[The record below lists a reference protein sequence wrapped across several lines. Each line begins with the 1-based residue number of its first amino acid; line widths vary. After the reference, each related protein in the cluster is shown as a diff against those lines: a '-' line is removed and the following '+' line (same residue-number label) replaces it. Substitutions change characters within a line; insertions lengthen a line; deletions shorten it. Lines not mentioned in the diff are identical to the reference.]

1 MCKRDLHFPIHN
13 THVRYVLLILISNKQ
28 KKPKQWRM
36 IHLKSYM
43 PGSMYRVNQHVFLFL
58 LSFIS
63 LFKIDNLDDERSW
76 IRKYIEFDRTKR
88 TLTFYSNDV
97 CIFFRYFYKHWM
109 NEWVHQLTSS
119 IQSTFPQL
127 FSTVMYVH
135 QLMSIF
141 HPCAMPHI
149 IASSSLHM
157 RMCVGDTHTHINRM
171 FVRMYWMMEP
181 FFLSSSPSSCIDLY
195 ICNAGMSTKWWIE
208 LINKRKRKKKKM
220 MA

>member
-1 MCKRDLHFPIHN
+1 MKND
-13 THVRYVLLILISNKQ
+13 SSQKQ
-28 KKPKQWRM
+28 YAWFDVSS
-36 IHLKSYM
+36 KSTCF
-43 PGSMYRVNQHVFLFL
+43 RFL
-58 LSFIS
+58 LYFIS

-97 CIFFRYFYKHWM
+97 CNFSFFFCYFSKHWM
-109 NEWVHQLTSS
+109 NDWVHQLTST
-119 IQSTFPQL
+119 IKSTFPQL

-181 FFLSSSPSSCIDLY
+181 FFLLLLLRLVLICISAMLEWVPNGELNSSI
-195 ICNAGMSTKWWIE
+195 KE
-208 LINKRKRKKKKM
+208 RERKKNDGIT
-220 MA
+220 